1 MFASIAYAAEDA
13 VTVAAPTVV
22 VTTVGDAWNQLLS
35 TVILSILGLVTT
47 TVLPYAVI
55 LARSWFKARIA
66 KIKNDELRAAADF
79 AMQRLDHI
87 VCNVVKEIQQ
97 TKLTS
102 ETQLT
107 KEQGKQLLAAAYSR
121 VKTQVTADILE
132 TVKTVVNDPDRY
144 LITKIE
150 AAVGELKQARCL
162 DAKQSPPAG

>member
-1 MFASIAYAAEDA
+1 MFASIAYAAEEVATAVAPA
-13 VTVAAPTVV
+13 VTIGAAW
-22 VTTVGDAWNQLLS
+22 DQLIS

-47 TVLPYAVI
+47 TVLPYAVV
-55 LARSWFKARIA
+55 LARSWFKAKIA
-66 KIKNDELRAAADF
+66 KIKSDELRAAADF

-97 TKLTS
+97 TKLTG
-102 ETQLT
+102 EQQLT
-107 KEQGKQLLAAAYSR
+107 KEQGKQLLTAAYNR

-150 AAVGELKQARCL
+150 AAVGELKQAKCL
-162 DAKQSPPAG
+162 KPPPDGR

>member
-1 MFASIAYAAEDA
+1 MFASIAYAAEEA
-13 VTVAAPTVV
+13 VTAAAPTVV

-79 AMQRLDHI
+79 AMTRVDHI
-87 VCNVVKEIQQ
+87 VNNVVKEIQQ
-97 TKLTS
+97 TKLTG
-102 ETQLT
+102 EQQLT
-107 KEQGKQLLAAAYSR
+107 KEQAKQMLTAAYNR
-121 VKTQVTADILE
+121 VKVQITADIFE
-132 TVKTVVNDPDRY
+132 TVKSVVNDPDRY
-144 LITKIE
+144 LVTKIE

-162 DAKQSPPAG
+162 GPKQPPAA